1 MSNIIRGSEN
11 SHNQFSQSL
20 TLFTVKS
27 CAHTITWDTSALDS
41 ESEKSVQDALHNL
54 MKHRTTFMIAH
65 RLSTIAH
72 AHSIIVLDKGEIVEV
87 GTHEKLISTSGLYK
101 KYYEMQMR

>member
-1 MSNIIRGSEN
+1 
-11 SHNQFSQSL
+11 
-20 TLFTVKS
+20 
-27 CAHTITWDTSALDS
+27 
-41 ESEKSVQDALHNL
+41 
-54 MKHRTTFMIAH
+54 MIAH

-87 GTHEKLISTSGLYK
+87 GTHEKLLSSSGLYK